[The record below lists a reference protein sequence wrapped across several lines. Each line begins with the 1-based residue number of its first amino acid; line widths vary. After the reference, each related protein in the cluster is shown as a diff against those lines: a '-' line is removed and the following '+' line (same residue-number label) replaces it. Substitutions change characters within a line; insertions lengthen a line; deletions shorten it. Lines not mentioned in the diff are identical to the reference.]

1 MGEGIR
7 LPPFLFH
14 QYGLNEGLILH
25 FHGLTM
31 DEFLDMVWDKIV
43 DGCEFI
49 AAMLDAILAPLN
61 HLIGPAMVIMVL
73 VVLLVTFTKFLSRVY
88 NTKRYAELKTNYEYW
103 FELRKEAMACE
114 DREKGKA
121 MARNIDQ
128 AQLNKAYYDYFFEG
142 FLKSIITSILP
153 ILLTA
158 AYINRAYSPEN
169 LMQHAGRAYI
179 FIFARSGGDPVVIS
193 AFFWFVISLFLVFLA
208 WFIIGIFVKK
218 YIAKKKTKHVDSET
232 EITPDDG
239 PAD

>member
-1 MGEGIR
+1 
-7 LPPFLFH
+7 
-14 QYGLNEGLILH
+14 
-25 FHGLTM
+25 M

-43 DGCEFI
+43 GGCEQI

-61 HLIGPAMVIMVL
+61 QHVGPAMVILILVVVL
-73 VVLLVTFTKFLSRVY
+73 VAFTKLLANVY
-88 NTKRYAELKTNYEYW
+88 NTKRYAELKENYEHWY
-103 FELRKEAMACE
+103 ELRKEAMACQ

-121 MARNIDQ
+121 LARNIDQ

-169 LMQHAGRAYI
+169 LNQLVGRDYI
-179 FIFARSGGDPVVIS
+179 FKFSRSGSDPVIVS
-193 AFFWFVISLFLVFLA
+193 AFFWFVISLFLVYLA
-208 WFIIGIFVKK
+208 WFAAGIIVKRR
-218 YIAKKKTKHVDSET
+218 IRKKKISHVDSGT
-232 EITPDDG
+232 EVTPADG

>member
-1 MGEGIR
+1 
-7 LPPFLFH
+7 
-14 QYGLNEGLILH
+14 
-25 FHGLTM
+25 M

-43 DGCEFI
+43 GGCEQI

-61 HLIGPAMVIMVL
+61 QHVGPAMVILILVVVL
-73 VVLLVTFTKFLSRVY
+73 VAFTKLLANVY
-88 NTKRYAELKTNYEYW
+88 NTKRYAELKENYEHWY
-103 FELRKEAMACE
+103 ELRKEAMACQ

-121 MARNIDQ
+121 LARNIDQ

-169 LMQHAGRAYI
+169 LNQLVGRDYI
-179 FIFARSGGDPVVIS
+179 FKFSRSGSDPVIVS
-193 AFFWFVISLFLVFLA
+193 AFFWFVISLFLVYLA
-208 WFIIGIFVKK
+208 WFAAGIIVKRR
-218 YIAKKKTKHVDSET
+218 IRKKKISHVDSGT
-232 EITPDDG
+232 EVTPSDG